1 MSPLEPTSEVHLTIE
16 HLVVRG
22 LSTAESRELVGELRV
37 ALTAAL
43 SGQAPPA
50 PTTGRSQA
58 RRLGHA
64 TASRIARAA
73 GRA

>member
-1 MSPLEPTSEVHLTIE
+1 MSPLEPTSEVHLTID

-22 LSTAESRELVGELRV
+22 LSAAESRELVGELRV

-43 SGQAPPA
+43 SGQARTA
-50 PTTGRSQA
+50 PTVGRSQGQ
-58 RRLGHA
+58 RLGRV
-64 TASRIARAA
+64 TAARIARAA